1 MATPPP
7 IRKNQSNIDYFLVVN
22 EEQKGPFDIDK
33 INGMLQ
39 SKEVDKNTLIWKD
52 GMDDWE
58 VISKLP
64 EFEMLESTEN
74 STSNDLKSEKNPVND
89 VKPEQSA
96 SVPSKKSAVKWI
108 KLVGLTALFIG
119 VMSFI
124 GAVQQYFQF
133 ESTKELDMSYIGPFS
148 AWGSIIGF
156 VLGLS
161 SFVLII
167 RKKESLYP
175 SVISLVLAI
184 TAFILVMVTESK
196 YRSFWQPLWDSDY
209 QLWDMSE
216 AQRESVRDGWKDGTI
231 DSDSLKRLKEVHSY
245 PVNTD

>member
-7 IRKNQSNIDYFLVVN
+7 IRKNQTNIDYFLVIN

-33 INGMLQ
+33 IKVLLQ
-39 SKEVDKNTLIWKD
+39 QKEVDENTLIWKD

-58 VISKLP
+58 LISKLP
-64 EFEMLESTEN
+64 EFGMQGPNEN
-74 STSNDLKSEKNPVND
+74 SNLNDFESEKNRVNE
-89 VKPEQSA
+89 VKSEQS
-96 SVPSKKSAVKWI
+96 SDITGKKNAFKWI
-108 KLVGLTALFIG
+108 KLIGLTALMISVFSVG
-119 VMSFI
+119 
-124 GAVQQYFQF
+124 GAIQQYFQF
-133 ESTKELDMSYIGPFS
+133 ESTKEVDNSYIGPFS

-216 AQRESVRDGWKDGTI
+216 VQRESVRDGWKDGTI